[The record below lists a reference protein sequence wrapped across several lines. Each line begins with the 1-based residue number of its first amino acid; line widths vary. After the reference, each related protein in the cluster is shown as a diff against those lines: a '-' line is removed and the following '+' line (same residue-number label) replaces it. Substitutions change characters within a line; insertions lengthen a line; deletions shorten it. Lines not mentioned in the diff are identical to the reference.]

1 MRGRIVKTNNASRTQ
16 YLNSEGEFGFGGK
29 TFNMIIDNGDRKGK
43 IFHTSEVK
51 EIIIKTRNS
60 IYKVEVLP
68 DE

>member
-1 MRGRIVKTNNASRTQ
+1 MRGRIVKTNNASRMQ
-16 YLNSEGEFGFGGK
+16 YLNNEGEFGFGDK
-29 TFNMIIDNGDRKGK
+29 TFNMIIDNGNYKGK

-51 EIIIKTRNS
+51 EIIIKTKNS